1 VEKQKRQRALILGAA
16 IIAVSSL
23 HYVTSI
29 QHFWLHELFQRGY
42 YIPVILAALWFGWR
56 GGLLAAL
63 FSGVLYSPHI
73 LLDWGSFPGYSAHH
87 IEVVMFF
94 AVGIMCG
101 VLADQNKKEHAKLE
115 ETARRLN
122 IVNQQLQASFE
133 HLRRADRLSAL
144 GELSAGLA
152 HELRNPLGSIEGSLQ
167 ILRRVELPESTRRE
181 FGDMAQKEVNRLK
194 DLVSNFLDFARPSRP
209 RRKPTDVG
217 ALLDSVR
224 MLADEAA
231 RMAGVRIRLPATGS
245 VPAAAIDPDQVKQ
258 VLLNLVLNA
267 IQAMPN
273 DGEVTLEAVQ
283 KNGRLEIRVRDEG
296 VGIEPENLEKIFD
309 PFFTTRADGTGLGLS
324 VAYQI
329 ISQHGGDIA
338 ASRNPDKGMTFVVTL
353 PLQEEPLAV
362 NAAAGERI

>member
-1 VEKQKRQRALILGAA
+1 MGAA
-16 IIAVSSL
+16 IVAVSSL

-101 VLADQNKKEHAKLE
+101 VLADQNRKEHAKLE

-122 IVNQQLQASFE
+122 VVNQQLQASFE

-152 HELRNPLGSIEGSLQ
+152 HEIRNPLGSIEGSLQ
-167 ILRRVELPESTRRE
+167 ILRRVGLPESTRRE

-231 RMAGVRIRLPATGS
+231 RMAGVRIRLVATES
-245 VPAAAIDPDQVKQ
+245 LPAAAIDPDQVKQ

-273 DGEVTLEAVQ
+273 DGEVTLEAFQ

-362 NAAAGERI
+362 NAAAGDRI

>member
-1 VEKQKRQRALILGAA
+1 
-16 IIAVSSL
+16 
-23 HYVTSI
+23 
-29 QHFWLHELFQRGY
+29 
-42 YIPVILAALWFGWR
+42 
-56 GGLLAAL
+56 
-63 FSGVLYSPHI
+63 
-73 LLDWGSFPGYSAHH
+73 
-87 IEVVMFF
+87 
-94 AVGIMCG
+94 
-101 VLADQNKKEHAKLE
+101 
-115 ETARRLN
+115 
-122 IVNQQLQASFE
+122 
-133 HLRRADRLSAL
+133 
-144 GELSAGLA
+144 
-152 HELRNPLGSIEGSLQ
+152 
-167 ILRRVELPESTRRE
+167 
-181 FGDMAQKEVNRLK
+181 MAQKEVNRLK